1 MQTSMTFG
9 NVAALF
15 GAMAFLAAV
24 PSVSVLAVSARAVS
38 AGFLH
43 GAVVAFGIVAA
54 DILFILLA
62 LFGLA
67 LLADALGDAFIW
79 VKYAGAIYL
88 IVLGA
93 SVLRAGAQWTG
104 EAAAAENSRL
114 SSFMSG
120 FLITLGDQKAIFF
133 YLGFLPAFVD
143 LASVTVADTALVMA
157 VTVVAV
163 GGVKV
168 VYAFVAARSGRLL
181 GAQAGRLMNAA
192 AGLVMIAV
200 GAFLAFRAWSL

>member
-15 GAMAFLAAV
+15 GTMAFLAAV

-43 GAVVAFGIVAA
+43 GAVVAWGIVAA

-67 LLADALGDAFIW
+67 LLADALGDAFRW

-104 EAAAAENSRL
+104 EAAAAESSRL

-133 YLGFLPAFVD
+133 YLGFLPPFVD

-168 VYAFVAARSGRLL
+168 VYAFLAARSGRLL

>member
-1 MQTSMTFG
+1 MTFG
-9 NVAALF
+9 SAAALF

-43 GAVVAFGIVAA
+43 GALVACGIVAA

-79 VKYAGAIYL
+79 VKYAGALYL

-93 SVLRAGAQWTG
+93 SLLRAGTQRTG
-104 EAAAAENSRL
+104 EAAAAERSRL

-143 LASVTVADTALVMA
+143 LARVTAADTALVIA
-157 VTVVAV
+157 VTLVAV

-168 VYAFVAARSGRLL
+168 VYAFLAARSGKLL

-200 GAFLAFRAWSL
+200 GAFLAFRAWLL